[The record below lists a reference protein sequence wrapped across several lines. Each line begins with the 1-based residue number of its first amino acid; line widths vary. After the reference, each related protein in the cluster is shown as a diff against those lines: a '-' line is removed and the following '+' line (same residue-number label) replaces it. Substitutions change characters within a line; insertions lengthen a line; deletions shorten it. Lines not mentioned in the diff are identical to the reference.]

1 MASKGPRATPVD
13 YFVVLL
19 SPALIMGMVG
29 SLVFFLAEVLYGG
42 QYSGELRWL
51 LFFFIFGSVLIARI
65 SMMAEIAGRAWI
77 YGPILCLLVWMGMMK
92 YVKYSG
98 DAEALAPLINLVL
111 VVVAWW
117 CSHKLTW
124 DCTHVDDEVE
134 VTGQGL
140 LQAAGFEAAEQRYGV
155 AEEPAEA
162 KKLDWFQRWQRYRE
176 ERKKKRTPGVWV
188 VYFAIVALPLFGL
201 GQAIIPVE
209 SEGRRREVFWL
220 MVLYVGCSLGLLLT
234 TCFLGLR
241 RYLRQR
247 KTEMSASMT
256 GVWLVVG
263 GTLVVVLL
271 VIGALLP
278 RPHAEYSPLPRE
290 WFASSEERDASDH
303 AQRGDS
309 AGKDEG
315 NPNSKGSPEGKKD
328 GQRDKGKDPSDGDR
342 GKGKDRGKDAQQN
355 KDKGKNGEDEKSSN
369 SPRSSSP
376 SAVTQALE
384 KVGELLKK
392 IVFII
397 VIILVVLFLLFALL
411 RYFAPFTSWVQ
422 QLLDA
427 LARFWSNLFGRANAD
442 DTGEAETGEATAA
455 APPPPFRAYP
465 NPYLTGQAETMSLR
479 DAIKYTFA
487 AVEAWGR
494 EGGCGRRTDETPLE
508 FMERLSEEHPDIE
521 KDLMQLAN
529 LYAHAVY
536 GEGALPRRLEDVL
549 RRFWERLEAEH
560 ASTGTVT

>member
-1 MASKGPRATPVD
+1 MASKEPRATPVD

-51 LFFFIFGSVLIARI
+51 LFFFVFGSVLVARI
-65 SMMAEIAGRAWI
+65 SMMAEIANRAWI
-77 YGPILCLLVWMGMMK
+77 YGPILCLVVWAGMMK

-98 DAEALAPLINLVL
+98 DAEPLAPLINLVL
-111 VVVAWW
+111 VVVGWG

-140 LQAAGFEAAEQRYGV
+140 LQAAGFEAAEQRYGI
-155 AEEPAEA
+155 AEEPKEE
-162 KKLDWFQRWQRYRE
+162 KKLDWFQRWQRYRQ
-176 ERKKKRTPGVWV
+176 ERKKRRTPGVWV

-201 GQAIIPVE
+201 GQALIPVDAE
-209 SEGRRREVFWL
+209 DRRREVFWL

-271 VIGALLP
+271 VVGALLP

-309 AGKDEG
+309 AGKDDG
-315 NPNSKGSPEGKKD
+315 NPNSKADPEGKKD
-328 GQRDKGKDPSDGDR
+328 GARDKGKDGSGGDR
-342 GKGKDRGKDAQQN
+342 GKGKDRGNDAQQN
-355 KDKGKNGEDEKSSN
+355 KDKGKNGEEEKSS
-369 SPRSSSP
+369 SSSRSSSP
-376 SAVTQALE
+376 SAVNQALE
-384 KVGELLKK
+384 KVGEFLKK
-392 IVFII
+392 IVFIVVI
-397 VIILVVLFLLFALL
+397 VLVVLFLLLALL

-427 LARFWSNLFGRANAD
+427 LARFWSRLFGKSAVDQAS
-442 DTGEAETGEATAA
+442 EAEAPEAAPA
-455 APPPPFRAYP
+455 IPPPPFRAYP

-479 DAIKYTFA
+479 DVIKYTFA

-494 EGGCGRRTDETPLE
+494 EEDCERRADETPLE
-508 FMERLSEEHPDIE
+508 FLGRLGESHPDIE

-560 ASTGTVT
+560 ASAGAVG